1 MIVIIGITAVV
12 VVVVY
17 AVVLVMLCQSEKI
30 TGLEMQET
38 GRQAGM
44 ALAGRETG
52 RHGFSRKGDRQAW
65 L

>member
-1 MIVIIGITAVV
+1 MALAGR
-12 VVVVY
+12 
-17 AVVLVMLCQSEKI
+17 E
-30 TGLEMQET
+30 TGRHGFSRK